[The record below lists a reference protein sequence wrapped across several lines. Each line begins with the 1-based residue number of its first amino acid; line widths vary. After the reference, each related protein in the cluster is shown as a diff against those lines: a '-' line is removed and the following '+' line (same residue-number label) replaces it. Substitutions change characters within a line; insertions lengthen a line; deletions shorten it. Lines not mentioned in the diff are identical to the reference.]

1 MKLIYANSMY
11 VTIHFE
17 LFIIDRDDFPV
28 YLELVH
34 NTDDD
39 SIILFVV
46 SDPKEINAREIRLDI
61 LDMAEWVMIK
71 QRFGRSA
78 E

>member
-11 VTIHFE
+11 VTIHYE
-17 LFIIDRDDFPV
+17 LYILDRESFPV

-39 SIILFVV
+39 SIILFMVTDPREMVV
-46 SDPKEINAREIRLDI
+46 KEVKLGDLDSEDWI
-61 LDMAEWVMIK
+61 MIK
-71 QRFGRSA
+71 
-78 E
+78 

>member
-17 LFIIDRDDFPV
+17 LFIIERDEFPV

-46 SDPKEINAREIRLDI
+46 SDPKEIIAREIRLDT
-61 LDMAEWVMIK
+61 LDLPEWFML
-71 QRFGRSA
+71 R
-78 E
+78 